1 MAETFNKREKEKK
14 KLQKKKEKDE
24 RKADRKANKVKGQD
38 WESMIAYMDEN
49 GNISSVPPDPTKKLV
64 VNAEDIVLGARNTEE
79 AMADNFRKGRV
90 TFFNKDKGYG
100 FIKDIR
106 TQESIFVHIN
116 ELTFEVKENDKVSF
130 ETERGFK
137 GLNAVRV
144 KKM

>member
-49 GNISSVPPDPTKKLV
+49 GNISSVPPDPTKKHV
-64 VNAEDIVLGARNTEE
+64 VNVDDIVLGARNTEE
-79 AMADNFRKGRV
+79 AMADSFRKGRV

-106 TQESIFVHIN
+106 TQESIFVHVN